1 MTTDQ
6 YKGWD
11 PEAAVADYFKRIQVQ
26 ANKYEEVTDDEG
38 PFIKIINVGE
48 RIIIHRIEGEP
59 GYRLGDGGLGD
70 SCDIASG
77 YLQTRCCFFLMNI
90 HNQPRTIYFA
100 RVSPADL
107 CCSQIETIDISLRE
121 PAVWSIPHRTFLQ
134 GRL

>member
-1 MTTDQ
+1 MTMTTDQ

-59 GYRLGDGGLGD
+59 GCR
-70 SCDIASG
+70 
-77 YLQTRCCFFLMNI
+77 M
-90 HNQPRTIYFA
+90 
-100 RVSPADL
+100 
-107 CCSQIETIDISLRE
+107 
-121 PAVWSIPHRTFLQ
+121 
-134 GRL
+134 